1 MLRVGIISANW
12 GTKSH
17 LPAWR
22 SVPGVEV
29 TSICT
34 SRRETAEAASGV
46 HSIARPFWDYE
57 AMCAD
62 PDIDIVDVGTN
73 PILREKMVAA
83 ALRGGKHVVNQLPF
97 ATSAVRAGELVA
109 AQRAAGVQGIAAASM
124 VGLPHVAWLRELIAD
139 GHVGTPFQVHC
150 HWQMS

>member
-62 PDIDIVDVGTN
+62 PDIDK
-73 PILREKMVAA
+73 L
-83 ALRGGKHVVNQLPF
+83 L
-97 ATSAVRAGELVA
+97 TSARECQEAVRGTTA
-109 AQRAAGVQGIAAASM
+109 APAR
-124 VGLPHVAWLRELIAD
+124 
-139 GHVGTPFQVHC
+139 
-150 HWQMS
+150 